1 MRKISGAG
9 LGLCLA
15 LFLTWFAFSARP
27 KAQTPVAQAARTP
40 VLVELFT
47 SEGCSSCPPA
57 DALLRKLTAQQPIP
71 GAEIIGLEEH
81 VDYWNH
87 DGWTDPYSSPEWTE
101 RQQDYVATLKEDA
114 YTPELVVDGQRQFVG
129 NNSHQAE
136 IEIEKAAGSV
146 KTEVTL
152 SAAKPDG
159 NGSQRFSVS
168 VGKLAGG
175 RMDDAAE
182 VWLAVTEDGLH
193 SAVSRGENAGRVLQH
208 VATLR
213 SLHKI
218 GTANASGA
226 SASFTGDTLVKF
238 NPRWNPE
245 KLHVVVFVQEKKSR
259 RILGAA
265 WSTMRDKTESQASAE
280 PASTY

>member
-9 LGLCLA
+9 LGLCLG
-15 LFLTWFAFSARP
+15 LLLTWFAYSARP

-47 SEGCSSCPPA
+47 SEGCSSWPAA
-57 DALLRKLTAQQPIP
+57 DALLRKLTAQQPIA

-87 DGWTDPYSSPEWTE
+87 DGWTDPSSSPEWTE
-101 RQQDYVATLKEDA
+101 RQQGYVTLLKEDA

-129 NNSHQAE
+129 NDSRQTQA
-136 IEIEKAAGSV
+136 EIEKAASSV
-146 KTEVTL
+146 KAEVTL
-152 SAAKPDG
+152 NAAKPDG

-193 SAVSRGENAGRVLQH
+193 SAVSRGENAGPGLQH
-208 VATLR
+208 VATLP
-213 SLHKI
+213 SLPKV
-218 GTANASGA
+218 GTANATGA
-226 SASFTGDTLVKF
+226 SATFHRDTLVKF
-238 NPRWNPE
+238 NPRC
-245 KLHVVVFVQEKKSR
+245 
-259 RILGAA
+259 
-265 WSTMRDKTESQASAE
+265 
-280 PASTY
+280 